1 MLQRRIKLGICWGE
15 GRERNV
21 SKASLRRYLEQNHRK
36 PGDVGRPG
44 SSPGEEGP
52 GEVQGRRDQGKCRRR
67 WVWELARRS

>member
-15 GRERNV
+15 RRERNV

-52 GEVQGRRDQGKCRRR
+52 GEVQKEVGLGVGKEIVRDQ
-67 WVWELARRS
+67 E